1 MDWIVVIVVIFFT
14 FLIFSWWNWNNKN
27 LHTEK
32 DKRKEKLSLKITTI
46 RRKIEGIE
54 IKKQEL
60 LNQIEELNYE
70 IEDDLTKTWSNDLKI
85 RKINLQVENINDK
98 LLQLKWT
105 LMDLEQQF
113 NSIN

>member
-1 MDWIVVIVVIFFT
+1 MDWMIVIVVLFFA
-14 FLIFSWWNWNNKN
+14 FLMFSWWSSNNTTWY
-27 LHTEK
+27 TEK
-32 DKRKEKLSLKITTI
+32 DKKREKLSGKITTI
-46 RRKIEGIE
+46 RRKLEGAE

-60 LNQIEELNYE
+60 LNQVEDLNYE

-98 LLQLKWT
+98 LLQLRWT

-113 NSIN
+113 NLIN